1 MLPLRK
7 EGGIMDFIKGL
18 VLIVAVVAV
27 NVAWVAALVWVAA
40 QVIKSVFA

>member
-1 MLPLRK
+1 
-7 EGGIMDFIKGL
+7 MDFIKGF
-18 VLIVAVVAV
+18 VLIVAVVVV

>member
-1 MLPLRK
+1 MRSLRK

-18 VLIVAVVAV
+18 VIIVAVVVV
-27 NVAWVAALVWVAA
+27 NVVWVAALVWVAA

>member
-1 MLPLRK
+1 
-7 EGGIMDFIKGL
+7 MDLIKGL
-18 VLIVAVVAV
+18 ALIVVVVAV